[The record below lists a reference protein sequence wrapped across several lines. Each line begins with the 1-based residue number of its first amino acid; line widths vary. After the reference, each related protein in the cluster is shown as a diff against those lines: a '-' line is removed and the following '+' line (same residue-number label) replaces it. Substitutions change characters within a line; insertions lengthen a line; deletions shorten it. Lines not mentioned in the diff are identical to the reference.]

1 MTQKIKTG
9 LCVLALLLA
18 ILAAYVQ
25 EMSCRQSA
33 DLGSGARQGPFA
45 TVVQTGPGR

>member
-1 MTQKIKTG
+1 MTEKFKTG
-9 LCVLALLLA
+9 LCVLAL

-25 EMSCRQSA
+25 EISCRQSA

>member
-1 MTQKIKTG
+1 MTEKFKTG

-18 ILAAYVQ
+18 MLAAYAQ
-25 EMSCRQSA
+25 EISCRQ
-33 DLGSGARQGPFA
+33 SGARQGPFA

>member
-1 MTQKIKTG
+1 MTEKFKTG

-18 ILAAYVQ
+18 MLAAYAQ
-25 EMSCRQSA
+25 EISCRQSA
-33 DLGSGARQGPFA
+33 DPGSGARQGPFA

>member
-1 MTQKIKTG
+1 MTEKFKTG

-25 EMSCRQSA
+25 EMTFQQTAAVRVAVQPA
-33 DLGSGARQGPFA
+33 APFA
-45 TVVQTGPGR
+45 AIQIK